1 MIRLNKYLSEC
12 GLASRRK
19 VETLILEGRVSVN
32 DQTVTQLYTK
42 IDPDND
48 VIKLDGDVIERNT
61 KVYFVMNKPKGYVTT
76 TKDEKNRKTVMELM
90 DPKHHVY
97 PVGRLD
103 FNTSGVL
110 FFTNDGDFANFL
122 LHPNNNIPRIYRV
135 NIDKPL
141 TIDHKHKM
149 LNGIYIDEKKG
160 KFEKILFPSHKVFKV
175 LNVITTEGRNHFV
188 KNMFKALGYKVVSL
202 SRIKYA
208 GITVTDIPPGGY
220 KQLSE
225 AEIKNIIRKYGQQ
238 E

>member
-1 MIRLNKYLSEC
+1 MIRLNKFLSEC

-19 VETLILEGRVSVN
+19 VESLILEGRISVN

-42 IDPDND
+42 IDPEKD
-48 VIKLDGDVIERNT
+48 VVKMDGEVIERNT
-61 KVYFVMNKPKGYVTT
+61 KVYFVMHKPKGYVTT
-76 TKDEKNRKTVMELM
+76 TKDEKNRKTVMDLI
-90 DPKHHVY
+90 DPKYNVY

-135 NIDKPL
+135 NINKPL
-141 TIDHKHKM
+141 SIEHKKKL
-149 LNGIYIDEKKG
+149 LNGIVIDDKKG
-160 KFEKILFPSHKVFKV
+160 KFEKIIFPSNKVFKI
-175 LNVITTEGRNHFV
+175 LNIITTEGRNHFV
-188 KNMFKALGYKVVSL
+188 KNMFKALGYKVVNL
-202 SRIKYA
+202 ARIKYA

-225 AEIKNIIRKYGQQ
+225 ADIQNIIRKYGSQD
-238 E
+238 